1 MMHPMKIGVVGV
13 GALGCLLGA
22 YLGDAGNVIM
32 IGHWLDQV
40 ATIKTTGLRV
50 RFPDGRVSTHF
61 PAITASPAE
70 AGQVDIALVVVKSRQ
85 TQEAAQ
91 LTARIL
97 KPEGLAITLQNGLNN
112 CDTLRETLGKHR
124 ATLGIT
130 SQGATVLGVAEIMH
144 AGHGPT
150 YFGRDLSLGAE
161 QLALLPQIVAKF
173 NESGL
178 EAHLV
183 DETDGLVWGKLA
195 VNSAIN
201 PLTALLR
208 VPNGFLV
215 EHEALIDIM
224 KRAAQEVESVARAQG
239 IILPFPDA
247 AERALEVAR
256 ATATNRSSMLQDIDR
271 GAPTEVE
278 AICGAVAR
286 VAHDL
291 GIQTPVNLRLC
302 RLVRQIEEG
311 QPPLLEQGDVD
322 GLLHLLD
329 LPPLES
335 SR

>member
-1 MMHPMKIGVVGV
+1 MKIAVMGV

-22 YLGDAGNVIM
+22 YLGDVGDVTL

-40 ATIKTTGLRV
+40 TAIRAAGLRV
-50 RFPDGRVSTHF
+50 RFPDGRITTHF
-61 PAITASPAE
+61 PPITANPAE
-70 AGQVDIALVVVKSRQ
+70 VGRVDVALVAVKSRQ
-85 TQEAAQ
+85 TLEAAQ

-112 CDTLRETLGKHR
+112 CAILQGTLGRHR
-124 ATLGIT
+124 ATLGVT

-150 YFGRDLSLGAE
+150 YFGRDQSLGEA
-161 QLALLPQIVAKF
+161 QSALLPQIVELF
-173 NESGL
+173 NHSGL
-178 EAHLV
+178 ETYLV

-195 VNSAIN
+195 VNAAIN

-215 EHEALIDIM
+215 EHEILVEIM
-224 KRAAQEVESVARAQG
+224 ARAAREVEIVANAQG
-239 IILPFPDA
+239 IILPYPDA

-256 ATATNRSSMLQDIDR
+256 ATAPNRSSMLQDIDR

-286 VAHDL
+286 IARDL
-291 GIQTPVNLRLC
+291 GIHTPINLRLC
-302 RLVRQIEEG
+302 RLVRQIEGG
-311 QPPLLEQGDVD
+311 QPSLLEQGDVA
-322 GLLHLLD
+322 GLLRLLD
-329 LPPLES
+329 LPTLE
-335 SR
+335 